1 MMNADTLAEESL
13 AAIEAAADSSALEA
27 VRVSLLGR
35 NGSIAGQLRALGS
48 LEPAARRARGQAL
61 NRIRDLVQERITERG
76 RAFRAEERRQLLAR
90 DGVDLTLPVRPELTG
105 SLHPVSQVTEEVA
118 AIFADLGFDLQ
129 EGPEIETEFYNF
141 DALNIPPEHPARQE
155 HDTFFFPD
163 GGEGAER
170 RVLRT
175 HTSNVQIR
183 TLRLGPPVRFIAA
196 GRTYRC
202 DSDLTHTPMFHQ
214 VEGMA
219 IDHDVHMGHLRWTL
233 EEFLKAF
240 FEADRVELRFRASHF
255 PFTEPS
261 AEVDVRCSWKDGRLV
276 IGEGENWLEI
286 LGCGMTHPNV
296 IRACG
301 VDPEVWQGFAF
312 GIGIDRLAMLK
323 YGMPDLR
330 AFFDGDMR
338 WLRHYGFHS
347 ADAPSVHA
355 GITRSAGAGR

>member
-1 MMNADTLAEESL
+1 MTNAERLAEESL
-13 AAIEAAADSSALEA
+13 SAVDAAADSTELEA
-27 VRVSLLGR
+27 VRVSLLGKS
-35 NGSIAGQLRALGS
+35 GTIALQLRALGK
-48 LEPAARRARGQAL
+48 LDPDERRARGAAL
-61 NRIRDLVQERITERG
+61 NRLRDRVRNRIEERG
-76 RAFRAEERRQLLAR
+76 KAFRSAERARQLALERA
-90 DGVDLTLPVRPELTG
+90 DVTLPVRPEAVG
-105 SLHPVSQVTEEVA
+105 SLHPVSQVTEEAA
-118 AIFADLGFDLQ
+118 AIFAGLGFDFR

-141 DALNIPPEHPARQE
+141 DALNMPPEHPARQE

-163 GGEGAER
+163 AGDESER

-183 TLRLGPPVRFIAA
+183 TLKLGPPVRFIAP

-214 VEGMA
+214 IEGMA
-219 IDHDVHMGHLRWTL
+219 IDRDIHMGHLRWTL
-233 EEFLKAF
+233 EEFCRVY
-240 FEADRVELRFRASHF
+240 FEADSVELRFRASHF

-261 AEVDVRCSWKDGRLV
+261 AEVDVRCSWQDGRLV
-276 IGEGENWLEI
+276 VGEGDDWLEI

-301 VDPEVWQGFAF
+301 VNPEEWQGFAF
-312 GIGIDRLAMLK
+312 GMGIDRLAMLK

-330 AFFDGDMR
+330 AFFDGDVR

-347 ADAPSVHA
+347 CDAPSIHA
-355 GITRSAGAGR
+355 GITRSSGAKR